1 MSDSSE
7 LTDEEGRTYFDI
19 NLENVEDQRLAAE
32 EYIAFLAQQEVK
44 PSWWKELLQK
54 IRMAFAKLPYF
65 KDVTMTDKQIGLIL
79 ARSARKVRKGGAY
92 QAQDGGGKRFSV
104 DGKYFKKW
112 QDVIEQFKKDLEG
125 VELNQEQRDI
135 YDVVLRQKDKIR
147 LRIND
152 LNELED
158 IFVNFGTRKKG
169 IQKLISVHYAGLRNP
184 VTALEV
190 LNIGDVI
197 RRGEL
202 TEEGTADHPTSRR
215 YELKARDGAT
225 LKVIIDFN
233 RKKDKNKS
241 VINFYSDRTSD
252 TGAHNVSS
260 GIITDSFNNIQQ
272 ISENASQTDENG
284 RKRTETDGL
293 RFSVAEYSEDE
304 QRDIVDILKPFT
316 GSIVDKNP
324 EDYAAYLRDH
334 GVDIP
339 DKDAFRF
346 AQEAAR
352 QKMKQARKAAD
363 KRRDNWL
370 YDNIMEYRWAV
381 EFSGSSD
388 FKLRVSPRFE
398 KDEKSGTFWY
408 NPKKD
413 QGVPV
418 ISLEELAKHV
428 ARQTGKDEFDVEED
442 LFNFYKD
449 LTKPILRKNYTEF
462 KAEQHIPKEDGARNL
477 TGSSRQSALLSD
489 CFQSKSGR

>member
-1 MSDSSE
+1 MYVKLYDFEEGFKEVARRYFDLTE
-7 LTDEEGRTYFDI
+7 LTDEEGNSYLDVS
-19 NLENVEDQRLAAE
+19 LEKTSDQRLAAE
-32 EYIAFLAQQEVK
+32 EYIAYLAHQETK
-44 PSWWKELLQK
+44 PSWWKEFLQK
-54 IRMAFAKLPYF
+54 IRMFFARLPFF
-65 KDVTMTDKQIGLIL
+65 KDVRMTDDEINTVL
-79 ARSARKVRKGGAY
+79 ARSARSVRRGMFDRRNRVET
-92 QAQDGGGKRFSV
+92 DGNGLETDEVRFSV
-104 DGKYFKKW
+104 GGKYFKKW

-202 TEEGTADHPTSRR
+202 TEEGTANHPTSRR
-215 YELKARDGAT
+215 YELKAQDGAT
-225 LKVIIDFN
+225 LKVIIDFD

-260 GIITDSFNNIQQ
+260 GIITDSFNNIPQL
-272 ISENASQTDENG
+272 SENANETDENG
-284 RKRTETDGL
+284 LERTETDGL
-293 RFSVAEYSEDE
+293 RFSVAECSEEE

-339 DKDAFRF
+339 EKDAFRF

-352 QKMKQARKAAD
+352 QK
-363 KRRDNWL
+363 
-370 YDNIMEYRWAV
+370 
-381 EFSGSSD
+381 
-388 FKLRVSPRFE
+388 
-398 KDEKSGTFWY
+398 KSG
-408 NPKKD
+408 
-413 QGVPV
+413 
-418 ISLEELAKHV
+418 
-428 ARQTGKDEFDVEED
+428 
-442 LFNFYKD
+442 FN
-449 LTKPILRKNYTEF
+449 
-462 KAEQHIPKEDGARNL
+462 
-477 TGSSRQSALLSD
+477 
-489 CFQSKSGR
+489 CFPR